1 MYRLAPLTLFLFLFA
16 AVLPAQRGIY
26 SAYLS
31 GTLFVNNG
39 DQQYFDLDR
48 VDFYHSHGGVD
59 LSFNYR
65 FPARGRLSFETGLRL
80 GHRGFL
86 TARKPAALSADPAIP
101 NRTSFVQGGS
111 VTTFSVPAR
120 LFVGKPSAIRT
131 DRNQGSG
138 FYLGTALQFN
148 LRHRHDQ
155 NGLQYAIFREL
166 NPRLLPY
173 GMLGFRTKGG
183 FLHWQVE
190 WGMPFRRTHREFE
203 DGGRTFSM
211 WFREGY
217 LSVGIGRAF

>member
-1 MYRLAPLTLFLFLFA
+1 MDRLLPLTLCLLFSA
-16 AVLPAQRGIY
+16 AVLPAQRGIFSTY
-26 SAYLS
+26 AS

-39 DQQYFDLDR
+39 VQQYFDLDR
-48 VDFYHSHGGVD
+48 VDFSRSDRGAN

-65 FPARGRLSFETGLRL
+65 FPTRGRASFETGIRL

-86 TARKPAALSADPAIP
+86 TARKPAALSAEPPIP

-111 VTTFSVPAR
+111 VTTISVPAR
-120 LFVGKPSAIRT
+120 LFWGKPAALRT

-138 FYLGTALQFN
+138 IYMGAALQYG

-155 NGLQYAIFREL
+155 NALQYAIFREL

-190 WGMPFRRTHREFE
+190 WGLPLRRTTREFE

-217 LSVGIGRAF
+217 LSIGVGRAF